1 MEYYPGIMAS
11 LVKKIKDGRPYWYV
25 VESAR
30 VNGKPRIVNQKYL
43 GTVESILAAFES
55 SFEPMTVE
63 EVEFGFTAVM
73 WGLAQRVGIGLAV
86 DNLCPKRLQGLS
98 VGAYL
103 QAAAV
108 NRAVSPRSK
117 RGFYTWYQRSV
128 LTRLMPATEQSLTS
142 QSFWEAMDRVDEQ
155 VIEQIEAAVVARAVE
170 QFEID
175 LEALVFDAT
184 NFHTFICSTN
194 PKASIAQR
202 GHAKNKRHDL
212 RLVGLALACSTDYQI
227 PLASKLVAG
236 NSPDTKT
243 FAACVPELIRRLQS
257 LGAEL
262 AKVTLVFDK
271 GNDSAANIA
280 SLDDAGIGF
289 VGSLTPTQ
297 HADLLAIG
305 DEQFTAV
312 DGLDGVVAYRNQK
325 QVLGQ
330 LRTVV
335 VTRSQSFLDKQLAGL
350 AQTRRRTVIHLSELD
365 RLLAGKKHRMDRA
378 KLEQR
383 VKEALAPRWMDKLYS
398 YQIEGSDKSDLSL
411 AWEYDDQALE
421 QLRTRELGKRILFTD
436 RHNWSTKQI
445 VVAYRS
451 QWEVEAAFHQMKDP
465 AHGAFR
471 PIYHWTDQKIKV
483 HSLYSV
489 AALLLIN
496 LAWREAN
503 RAGIQV
509 SPRELTE
516 SLSAIREVTLIYPPA
531 KGKGPPRVLK
541 KLTRMDQLQQQL
553 FELFQLD
560 AFRPPVGN
568 TAKWRGF

>member
-1 MEYYPGIMAS
+1 
-11 LVKKIKDGRPYWYV
+11 
-25 VESAR
+25 
-30 VNGKPRIVNQKYL
+30 
-43 GTVESILAAFES
+43 
-55 SFEPMTVE
+55 
-63 EVEFGFTAVM
+63 
-73 WGLAQRVGIGLAV
+73 
-86 DNLCPKRLQGLS
+86 
-98 VGAYL
+98 
-103 QAAAV
+103 
-108 NRAVSPRSK
+108 
-117 RGFYTWYQRSV
+117 
-128 LTRLMPATEQSLTS
+128 
-142 QSFWEAMDRVDEQ
+142 
-155 VIEQIEAAVVARAVE
+155 
-170 QFEID
+170 
-175 LEALVFDAT
+175 
-184 NFHTFICSTN
+184 
-194 PKASIAQR
+194 
-202 GHAKNKRHDL
+202 
-212 RLVGLALACSTDYQI
+212 
-227 PLASKLVAG
+227 
-236 NSPDTKT
+236 
-243 FAACVPELIRRLQS
+243 

-297 HADLLAIG
+297 HADLLAVP

-312 DGLDGVVAYRNQK
+312 DELAGVVAYRAQK
-325 QVLGQ
+325 QVLGA

-335 VTRSQSFLDKQLAGL
+335 VTRSESFLEKQLVGL
-350 AQTRRRTVIHLSELD
+350 AQTCRRTQTHLSELD

-378 KLEQR
+378 RLEQR
-383 VKEALAPRWMDKLYS
+383 VQEALAPRWMNKLYS
-398 YQIEGSDKSDLSL
+398 YRIEGTDKSDLTL
-411 AWEYDDQALE
+411 VWEYDDQAFEALK
-421 QLRTRELGKRILFTD
+421 TRELGKRILFTD
-436 RHNWSTKQI
+436 RQGWSTKQI
-445 VVAYRS
+445 VVSYRS

-509 SPRELTE
+509 TPRELTE
-516 SLSAIREVTLIYPPA
+516 ALSAIREMTLVYPPA

-541 KLTRMDQLQQQL
+541 KLTRMDQVQQEL

-560 AFRPPVGN
+560 AFRPSVGN

>member
-1 MEYYPGIMAS
+1 MAS

-63 EVEFGFTAVM
+63 EVEFGLTAVM
-73 WGLAQRVGIGLAV
+73 WGLAQRVGIGVAV
-86 DNLCPKRLQGLS
+86 DNLCPKRHQGLS

-155 VIEQIEAAVVARAVE
+155 VIEPIEAAVVASAVE

-184 NFHTFICSTN
+184 NFHTFISSTN
-194 PKASIAQR
+194 PRAEVAQR

-212 RLVGLALACSTDYQI
+212 RLVGLALACSADYQI

-243 FAACVPELIRRLQS
+243 FAACVPELIKRLQA

-262 AKVTLVFDK
+262 GKVTLVFDK

-297 HADLLAIG
+297 HADLLAVP
-305 DEQFTAV
+305 DEQFAAV
-312 DGLDGVVAYRNQK
+312 DGLAGVVAYRAQK
-325 QVLGQ
+325 EVCGA

-335 VTRSQSFLDKQLAGL
+335 VTRSESFLEKQLVGL
-350 AQTRRRTVIHLSELD
+350 AQTCRRTQTHLSELA
-365 RLLAGKKHRMDRA
+365 RLVAGKRHRMDRA

-383 VKEALAPRWMDKLYS
+383 VQEALAPRWMDKLYS
-398 YQIEGSDKSDLSL
+398 YQIEGKDKSDLTL
-411 AWEYDDQALE
+411 AWEYDDQVFEALK
-421 QLRTRELGKRILFTD
+421 TRELGKRILFTD
-436 RHNWSTKQI
+436 RHRWSTEQI

-451 QWEVEAAFHQMKDP
+451 QWEVEAAFHQMDP

-503 RAGIQV
+503 QAGIKLT
-509 SPRELTE
+509 PRELTE
-516 SLSAIREVTLIYPPA
+516 ALSAIREVTLVYPPA

-541 KLTRMDQLQQQL
+541 KLTRMDQIQQEL

>member
-1 MEYYPGIMAS
+1 MAS

-30 VNGKPRIVNQKYL
+30 VNGKPRIVHQTYL
-43 GTVESILAAFES
+43 GTVDSILDAFTNS
-55 SFEPMTVE
+55 KEPMAVE
-63 EVEFGFTAVM
+63 EVEFGLTAVM

-86 DNLCPKRLQGLS
+86 DNFCPKRSQGLS

-117 RGFYTWYQRSV
+117 RGFYSWYQRSV
-128 LTRLMPATEQSLTS
+128 MTRLLPGSEDSFTS
-142 QSFWEAMDRVDEQ
+142 QCFWEAMDRVDEKA
-155 VIEQIEAAVVARAVE
+155 VEEIEQAVVTSAVE
-170 QFEID
+170 QFDID

-184 NFHTFICSTN
+184 NFHTFISSTN
-194 PKASIAQR
+194 PKAEIAQR

-243 FAACVPELIRRLQS
+243 FAACLPELIRRLEV
-257 LGAEL
+257 LGADL
-262 AKVTLVFDK
+262 AQVTLVFDK
-271 GNDSAANIA
+271 GNDSGANLALLDA
-280 SLDDAGIGF
+280 SAIGF

-297 HADLLAIG
+297 HADLLAIP
-305 DEQFTAV
+305 DDQFAPV
-312 DGLDGVVAYRNQK
+312 EDLGGVVAYRSQK
-325 QVLGQ
+325 EVLGQ

-335 VTRSQSFLDKQLAGL
+335 VTRSETFLQKQLVGL
-350 AQTRRRTVIHLSELD
+350 AQTRRRTEAHLSELD
-365 RLLAGKKHRMDRA
+365 RLLAGKKHRMDRT
-378 KLEQR
+378 KLEAR
-383 VKEALAPRWMDKLYS
+383 VKEALAPRWMDNLYS
-398 YQIEGSDKSDLSL
+398 YRIEGDTKTDLSL
-411 AWEYDDQALE
+411 TWEFSEQGFE
-421 QLRTRELGKRILFTD
+421 QLKDRELGKRILFTD
-436 RHNWSTKQI
+436 RHGWSTRQI

-465 AHGAFR
+465 HHGAFR

-489 AALLLIN
+489 AALMLIN
-496 LAWREAN
+496 LAWREAH
-503 RAGIQV
+503 RVGIKV

-516 SLSAIREVTLIYPPA
+516 ALCSIREVTLIYPPA
-531 KGKGPPRVLK
+531 RGKANPRVLK
-541 KLTRMDQLQQQL
+541 KLTRIDPLQQQL

-560 AFRPPVGN
+560 AFRPSVGN
-568 TAKWRGF
+568 TEKWRGF

>member
-1 MEYYPGIMAS
+1 MAS

-43 GTVESILAAFES
+43 GTVDSILAAFES

-63 EVEFGFTAVM
+63 EVEFGLTAVM
-73 WGLAQRVGIGLAV
+73 WGLAQRVGIGVAV

-98 VGAYL
+98 VGAFL

-128 LTRLMPATEQSLTS
+128 LTRLMPATEQSLSS

-155 VIEQIEAAVVARAVE
+155 VIEPIEAAVVASAVE

-184 NFHTFICSTN
+184 NFHTFISSTN
-194 PKASIAQR
+194 PKADIAQR

-236 NSPDTKT
+236 NCPDTKT
-243 FAACVPELIRRLQS
+243 FAACVPELIKRLQS

-297 HADLLAIG
+297 HADLLAIA
-305 DEQFTAV
+305 DQEFSAV
-312 DGLDGVVAYRNQK
+312 QDLDGVVAYRAQK
-325 QVLGQ
+325 QVFGA

-335 VTRSQSFLDKQLAGL
+335 VTRSETFLEKQLVGL
-350 AQTRRRTVIHLSELD
+350 AQTCRRTVTHLSELD
-365 RLLAGKKHRMDRA
+365 RLVAGKKHRMDRD
-378 KLEQR
+378 KLEAR
-383 VKEALAPRWMDKLYS
+383 VKEALAPRWMNKLYS
-398 YQIEGSDKSDLSL
+398 YQITGKDKSDLTL
-411 AWEYDDQALE
+411 VWEYDDQAL
-421 QLRTRELGKRILFTD
+421 QALKTRELGKRILFTD
-436 RHNWSTKQI
+436 RHNWTTKQI

-503 RAGIQV
+503 RAGIKV
-509 SPRELTE
+509 TPRELTE
-516 SLSAIREVTLIYPPA
+516 ALSAIREVTLVYPPA
-531 KGKGPPRVLK
+531 KAKGNPRVLK
-541 KLTRMDQLQQQL
+541 KLTRMDPLQQQL